1 MRNLLHSHSPLRIF
15 GISSLITLA
24 ALVGVL
30 CGMGPG
36 DTLVI
41 LILIVV
47 EIAFSF
53 DNAIINAKIL
63 SKLSTFWQTM
73 FLTVGMIIAVV
84 GMRVVFPLL
93 IVSVSA
99 HLSWGD
105 VVNLALHHPHEYA
118 HQLDAAHPAISA
130 FGGAFLMVLA
140 LEFFIDDRR
149 KVVWLRRIERP
160 LQSISRIWV
169 PAVLSLAA
177 VGIVAIIPANHHAS
191 TTLVAGA
198 LGVASHIAIQLFMQ
212 LFGRGRPEGS
222 KTANI
227 ELTGLTAFW
236 AFVYLQILDASF
248 SFDGVIGAFAITTS
262 IVLIAIGLGVGAL
275 WVRSL
280 TVFLV
285 RKGTLDNYIYLEHGA
300 HYTIGVLAVV
310 LLLGTV
316 LYVPD
321 ILTGLVGIGI
331 IGSSVVASRQALQAR
346 RQ

>member
-1 MRNLLHSHSPLRIF
+1 MKRLFHSHHPFRIF
-15 GISSLITLA
+15 GISSSITLA

-30 CGMGPG
+30 FGMGPG
-36 DTLVI
+36 DALVI
-41 LILIVV
+41 LILIAV

-63 SKLSTFWQTM
+63 AKLSTFWQTM
-73 FLTVGMIIAVV
+73 FLTLGMIIAVL

-105 VVNLALHHPHEYA
+105 VINLALHHPHEYA
-118 HQLDAAHPAISA
+118 EKLDAAHPAISA
-130 FGGAFLMVLA
+130 FGGAFLLVLA
-140 LEFFIDDRR
+140 LEFFIDDSR
-149 KVVWLRRIERP
+149 KVVWLKGIERP
-160 LQSISRIWV
+160 LQSIARIWV
-169 PAVLSLAA
+169 PGVLSLLA
-177 VGIVAIIPANHHAS
+177 VGIVALIPANHHQS

-198 LGVASHIAIQLFMQ
+198 LGVVSHIAIELFMK
-212 LFGRGRPEGS
+212 LLHKDDPAESS
-222 KTANI
+222 KASAAK
-227 ELTGLTAFW
+227 LTGIAAFS
-236 AFVYLQILDASF
+236 AFMYLQVLDASF
-248 SFDGVIGAFAITTS
+248 SFDGVIGAFAITSS

-280 TVFLV
+280 TVYLV

-300 HYTIGVLAVV
+300 HYTIAVLALV

-321 ILTGLVGIGI
+321 LLTGLVGLGI
-331 IGSSVVASRQALQAR
+331 IGSSIAASVQAR
-346 RQ
+346 KAHQ